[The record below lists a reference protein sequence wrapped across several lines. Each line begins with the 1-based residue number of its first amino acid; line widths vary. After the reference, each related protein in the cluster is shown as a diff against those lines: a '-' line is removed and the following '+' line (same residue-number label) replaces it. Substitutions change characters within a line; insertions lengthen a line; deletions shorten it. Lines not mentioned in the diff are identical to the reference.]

1 MKKYH
6 FTPSRL
12 YFVFKNTMEN
22 KFGEDVEMKEPSYIA
37 AGNVKWCSHCQKEL
51 GVSSKY

>member
-6 FTPSRL
+6 FIPTRL

-22 KFGEDVEMKEPSYIA
+22 KFNEDVEMKEPSYIA
-37 AGNVKWCSHCQKEL
+37 AGNVKW
-51 GVSSKY
+51 